1 MFNNLNTF
9 QNNRLKIK
17 KKNMRGAVL
26 LQQLLLKGEK
36 VVTIRLRKTG
46 GKSLQATGQMQCSI
60 SKLLL
65 LYITTKRLN
74 CLSPQRNVWTFN
86 FKSWNFLEVAELNPT
101 TSDENFQLVTKLSN
115 LEVQY
120 TSV

>member
-1 MFNNLNTF
+1 
-9 QNNRLKIK
+9 
-17 KKNMRGAVL
+17 MRGAVL

-65 LYITTKRLN
+65 LYITTKKLN

-115 LEVQY
+115 FEVGC

>member
-1 MFNNLNTF
+1 
-9 QNNRLKIK
+9 
-17 KKNMRGAVL
+17 MRGAVL

-46 GKSLQATGQMQCSI
+46 GKSLQATRQMQCSI

-65 LYITTKRLN
+65 LYITTKKLN

-86 FKSWNFLEVAELNPT
+86 FKSWNFCWKWLN
-101 TSDENFQLVTKLSN
+101 
-115 LEVQY
+115 
-120 TSV
+120 